1 MSWLS
6 SPLAATAI
14 VCAGLAA
21 ISMPLRKL
29 TSTTRQAAVAAAAK
43 TTGSPTNTD
52 HPHEMTGVLR
62 LRLLNPARSLRI
74 STTGG
79 RMLWSAENLDAG
91 ETETDAGF
99 SLHDDSLELRVEAD
113 FGPADGDTALFLTVM
128 PDGIEEQTRHAIGS
142 GKVNEILH
150 YEWNIH

>member
-21 ISMPLRKL
+21 LSLPLREL
-29 TSTTRQAAVAAAAK
+29 TSTSRQAAAAASKPA
-43 TTGSPTNTD
+43 GAPSGQD

-62 LRLLNPARSLRI
+62 LRLLSPARSLRI
-74 STTGG
+74 STTDG
-79 RMLWSAENLDAG
+79 RLLWNAENPAAG
-91 ETETDAGF
+91 EMETDASF
-99 SLHDDSLELRVEAD
+99 ELHEDALELRIQAD

-142 GKVNEILH
+142 GMVDEILH
-150 YEWNIH
+150 YNWDIR